1 MGLYEKSSSQAW
13 RRGGVNGQEERGK
26 ETRGREVMAWRKG
39 LVKPA
44 GEFYSS
50 EERASP
56 RRACVAVKPGS
67 R

>member
-1 MGLYEKSSSQAW
+1 MDRRREGKKREEGKS
-13 RRGGVNGQEERGK
+13 GK

-56 RRACVAVKPGS
+56 RMAYVAVKPGS